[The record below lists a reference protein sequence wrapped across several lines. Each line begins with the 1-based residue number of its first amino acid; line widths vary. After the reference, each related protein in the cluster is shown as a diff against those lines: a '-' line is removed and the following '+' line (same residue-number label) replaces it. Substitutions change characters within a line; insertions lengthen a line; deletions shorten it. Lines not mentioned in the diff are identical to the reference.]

1 MDRKVYQV
9 KVGNEVKQYEEG
21 TTFAKIAKEYQKCLK
36 IKSFR
41 S

>member
-21 TTFAKIAKEYQKCLK
+21 TTFAKIAKEYQNNMKMRL
-36 IKSFR
+36 S
-41 S
+41 

>member
-21 TTFAKIAKEYQKCLK
+21 TTFAKIAKT
-36 IKSFR
+36 I
-41 S
+41 